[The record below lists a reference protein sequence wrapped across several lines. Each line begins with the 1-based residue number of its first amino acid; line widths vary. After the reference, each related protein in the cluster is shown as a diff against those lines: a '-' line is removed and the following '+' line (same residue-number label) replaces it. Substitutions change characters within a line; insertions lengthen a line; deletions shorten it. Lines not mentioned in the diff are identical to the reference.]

1 MLEQWLSSWNDDTTT
16 DIPLQSKWRFQ
27 WVYYIIRRMIQ
38 TATAA
43 DAAQINDITARTG
56 FFNDEEVDC
65 VTEIFNEYLNDGVE
79 ASGYQFIV
87 DREADKV
94 LGFACYGPRDL
105 ATGVYDLYWIAVDP
119 SVQRSGAGRRL
130 ITASEDAARS
140 AGGRM
145 IIAETSGTPH
155 YETTRKFYFS
165 MGYENEANIKD
176 FYSPGDDLAIFVK
189 RL

>member
-1 MLEQWLSSWNDDTTT
+1 
-16 DIPLQSKWRFQ
+16 
-27 WVYYIIRRMIQ
+27 MIFI
-38 TATAA
+38 ATEA
-43 DAAQINDITARTG
+43 DGPQIQDITACTG
-56 FFNDEEVDC
+56 VFNEEEVQC
-65 VTEIFNEYLNDGVE
+65 VKEIWEEYLSLGVE
-79 ASGYQFIV
+79 GSGYQFIV
-87 DREADKV
+87 EREGNKV

-119 SVQRSGAGRRL
+119 NVQRSGAGRRL
-130 ITASEDAARS
+130 ITASEEAARA

-155 YETTRKFYFS
+155 YESTRKFYFS